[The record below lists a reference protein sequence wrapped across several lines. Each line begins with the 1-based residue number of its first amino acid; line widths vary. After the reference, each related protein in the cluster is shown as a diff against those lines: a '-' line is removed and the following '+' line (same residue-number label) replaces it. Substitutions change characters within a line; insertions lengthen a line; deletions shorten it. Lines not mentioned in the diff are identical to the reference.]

1 MSEHNEVD
9 LSSGLGLACRIA
21 LDVLNAG
28 GKSEGFK
35 DDVRKALILSLGA
48 LSDADVKRLRDEL
61 GKGIDELTASGRFK
75 GRRKLEGRLTT
86 IESHV
91 VRDFLRGQGVDAELR
106 RVADV
111 MNPVFCVEIWVRPI
125 HLDKAQKL
133 METLTDSRGA
143 VSTCDGCN
151 EQSPQGFAMCWNCGG
166 KLPMA
171 QESS

>member
-28 GKSEGFK
+28 GESDGFK

-91 VRDFLRGQGVDAELR
+91 VRDFLRGQGVDTELR

-111 MNPVFCVEIWVRPI
+111 MNPVFCVEVWVRPI
-125 HLDKAQKL
+125 HLEKAQNL

-143 VSTCDGCN
+143 VTTCDGCT
-151 EQSPQGFAMCWNCGG
+151 EQSPQGFAQCWNCGK
-166 KLPMA
+166 KLPVT
-171 QESS
+171 EEVT

>member
-1 MSEHNEVD
+1 MSADKTVD

-21 LDVLNAG
+21 LDVLNTG
-28 GKSEGFK
+28 EQSESFNNE
-35 DDVRKALILSLGA
+35 VRKALIKSLGT
-48 LSDADVKRLRDEL
+48 LSDADVKRLRKEL
-61 GKGIDELTASGRFK
+61 AKGIDELTASGRFK

-125 HLDKAQKL
+125 HFEKAQTL
-133 METLTDSRGA
+133 METLTDSRGE
-143 VSTCDGCN
+143 VITCESCG
-151 EQSPQGFAMCWNCGG
+151 EQNPQGFGMCWSCGAQLV
-166 KLPMA
+166 LPA
-171 QESS
+171 KGS